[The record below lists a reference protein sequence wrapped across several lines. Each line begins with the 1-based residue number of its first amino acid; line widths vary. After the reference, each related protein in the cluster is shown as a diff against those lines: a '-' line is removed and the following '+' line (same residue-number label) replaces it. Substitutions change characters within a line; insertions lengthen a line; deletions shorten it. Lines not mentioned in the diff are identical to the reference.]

1 MNIKQALFRAKMLLA
16 GNNIEDASI
25 ESEVLLGYLLGI
37 DRTRLL
43 ASLDADISPEQRQN
57 FMKLVARRSK
67 GEPTAYITGHREFY
81 GLDFNVNPQVLIPR
95 PETELLVD
103 RAISLCREYKYNKIA
118 DIGTG
123 CGAIAVSLAVTM
135 PGIHIYATD
144 ISDGVLRVAGQN
156 AAKHGAEDRIKFLK
170 GELLEPL
177 PEPVDL
183 IIANLPYVRQREIP
197 AKGPLSYEPASALN
211 GGEEGLDKIG
221 GLCRGAGSKLN
232 SNGSL
237 LLEIGQGQGEAV
249 KVILHKYFP
258 LADIEIEKDLAG
270 IERMVVLRLT
280 QHRIQ

>member
-1 MNIKQALFRAKMLLA
+1 MNIKQALFRGKMLLS

-25 ESEVLLGYLLGI
+25 ESEVLLRYVLGI
-37 DRTRLL
+37 DRARLL

-81 GLDFNVNPQVLIPR
+81 ALDLNVNPQVLIPR
-95 PETELLVD
+95 PETEMLVD
-103 RAISLCREYKYNKIA
+103 KAVSLCREYSYSKVA

-135 PGIHIYATD
+135 PDILIYATD
-144 ISDGVLRVAGQN
+144 ISDGALRVAGQN
-156 AAKHGAEDRIKFLK
+156 ATKHGVKDRIKFLK

-177 PEPVDL
+177 MEPVDL
-183 IIANLPYVRQREIP
+183 IIANLPYVRQRDVP
-197 AKGPLSYEPASALN
+197 DKGPLSYEPANALN

-221 GLCRGAGSKLN
+221 GLCREAGSKLN

-249 KVILHKYFP
+249 KVILHKYYP
-258 LADIEIEKDLAG
+258 LANIEIEKDLAG
-270 IERMVVLRLT
+270 IERMVALRLT
-280 QHRIQ
+280 QY